1 MLKKSIPF
9 LFIAMIVYE
18 ISPFKKMLSELL
30 IQHQILITYS
40 WFNFLCFTLIF
51 SLVLLPFQSKFY
63 GIIHK
68 MQLVNNVFIENDY
81 KMTTDVVETINKLKI
96 PTKNKIMLLLFLNV
110 IVYGLF
116 ISIISEFKLNIL
128 FVVFL
133 PIAIVFGVSSY
144 VIINKF
150 ARQKIN
156 NNILKFLVSIIIPI
170 MILLYVKKEIILFVT
185 IQSCVVYI
193 YGYFDKRKKKFINK

>member
-51 SLVLLPFQSKFY
+51 SFVLLPFQSKFY

-128 FVVFL
+128 
-133 PIAIVFGVSSY
+133 
-144 VIINKF
+144 
-150 ARQKIN
+150 
-156 NNILKFLVSIIIPI
+156 
-170 MILLYVKKEIILFVT
+170 
-185 IQSCVVYI
+185 
-193 YGYFDKRKKKFINK
+193 